1 MEIRLSE
8 RLRKLPPYLF
18 REIDMLKQK
27 ARQEGKSLIDLS
39 IGDPDMPTP
48 GFIVEAMAEA
58 IRDPSSHRYPSYD
71 GLTEFREAVAQ
82 WYNERFGVELDPK
95 NEVVALIGSKE
106 GIAHLPFALL
116 DPGDEVLVPDPG
128 YPVYTQASILADAIP
143 KPFPLTWEYSFLPKM
158 EVLEAAAG
166 PKTRL
171 IYLNYPNNPTAAR
184 APLGFFEEVA
194 AWAKVKGI
202 VIAHDAAYS
211 EVFLDPPTHS
221 FLQAYGAKEVG
232 VEFHSLSKTFSMT
245 GWRVGFCV
253 GNASVLKALVQ
264 VKSNIDSGVFEA
276 IQRAGIVALR
286 NAKHASLA
294 IASVY
299 AQRRRQ
305 AVGRLK
311 SAGIEVFPSD
321 ATFYLWCRLPKGSD
335 SRSFAKRLIEESQV
349 VVTPGVGFG
358 SMGEGFFRI
367 SLTAPDETISTG
379 IERIVQAF

>member
-18 REIDMLKQK
+18 REVDMLKQK

-116 DPGDEVLVPDPG
+116 DPADEVLVPDPG

-143 KPFPLTWEYSFLPKM
+143 KPFPLTWEYGFLPKM
-158 EVLEAAAG
+158 EALEAAAG

-194 AWAKVKGI
+194 AWAKAKGI

-211 EVFLDPPTHS
+211 EVFLDSPTHS

-232 VEFHSLSKTFSMT
+232 VEFYSLSKTFSMT

-286 NAKHASLA
+286 NAKQASRA
-294 IASVY
+294 IALVY
-299 AQRRRQ
+299 AQRRKQ

-321 ATFYLWCRLPKGSD
+321 ATFYLWCRVPKGSD
-335 SRSFAKRLIEESQV
+335 SRAFAKRLIEESQV

-358 SMGEGFFRI
+358 GMGEGFFRI
-367 SLTAPDETISTG
+367 SLTAPDEMISTG
-379 IERIVQAF
+379 VERIVQAF